1 MKLKVIVITTS
12 IFFCNYSLAG
22 HGFFNSFEGI
32 NWLPESG
39 LTPGDFFY
47 AVDAASEKITL
58 HLTKDSY
65 TKKKKYLDLAEERL
79 AEGISLLKQGNIAYS
94 TKIENE
100 YDEYLKKLRLPPY
113 INEDIR
119 EVESQQKYAERLLQ
133 HMYILSV
140 EVLGTPRSMH
150 KYFLNLNEMVT
161 KHYEH
166 ITESLSR
173 DFVDSHF
180 FKKEEV
186 KWSWEIAF
194 ESN

>member
-1 MKLKVIVITTS
+1 MAIVM
-12 IFFCNYSLAG
+12 SLTASGGLDAG

-47 AVDAASEKITL
+47 AVDEVSEKIAL
-58 HLTKDSY
+58 HFTKDCH
-65 TKKKKYLDLAEERL
+65 TKKKKYLNLAEERL
-79 AEGISLLKQGNIAYS
+79 AEGVSLLKQGNMTYS

-100 YDEYLKKLRLPPY
+100 YDEYLKILRLPSY
-113 INEDIR
+113 KNKDIR

-140 EVLGTPRSMH
+140 EVLRTSPSMH
-150 KYFLNLNEMVT
+150 KYFLNLNQIAT
-161 KHYEH
+161 KHYER
-166 ITESLSR
+166 ITKSLSQ